1 MTSTLDGPVAGPSS
15 ALHELHRAVLALPDP
30 AALGT
35 WRWAVRQ
42 RMAGVRDLL
51 LGEADHP
58 DDGWLAPRRG
68 VALRERNSLL
78 MRLNALGPLVL
89 EGAEV
94 EHVRTE
100 LLRLLADINHH
111 LQRLR
116 DLAWDEVEAEV
127 GGSE

>member
-1 MTSTLDGPVAGPSS
+1 MTSTLDGPVTGASS
-15 ALHELHRAVLALPDP
+15 ALHELHRAVLVRPDP
-30 AALGT
+30 ATLGT

-51 LGEADHP
+51 VGEADHA

-68 VALRERNSLL
+68 VTLRERNTLL
-78 MRLNALGPLVL
+78 MRLNALGPQVL
-89 EGAEV
+89 ECVEV
-94 EHVRTE
+94 EHVRAE

-116 DLAWDEVEAEV
+116 DLAWDEVEAEI

>member
-1 MTSTLDGPVAGPSS
+1 MTSTLDGPVTGASS
-15 ALHELHRAVLALPDP
+15 ALHELHRALSALPDP

-51 LGEADHP
+51 AGETQHP
-58 DDGWLAPRRG
+58 DDAWLAPRRD
-68 VALRERNSLL
+68 VTLRERNSLL
-78 MRLNALGPLVL
+78 IRLNALGPQVL
-89 EGAEV
+89 ECAEV
-94 EHVRTE
+94 ERVRSE
-100 LLRLLADINHH
+100 LLRLLTDISHH

-116 DLAWDEVEAEV
+116 DLAWDEVEAEI